1 MNHHYH
7 LIPRAN
13 PKSKM
18 GNIQSSKKKRAVK
31 VRDLHMKQDRMRLSS
46 VKAYTA
52 HTGIDL
58 NPVPLPDPPPG
69 AALLGSQSKPLPR
82 LVPAGAGLNLL
93 ASLAW
98 AFFHFSQG
106 QLGRPISFPPV
117 FETFF
122 AGPIASGLGIFSAAC
137 FRVAIQQRAGYD
149 LYGRLTGEPGIDMPG
164 NGVLIKN
171 IISIVEGAKGHM
183 NNHNAGFFLWLQI
196 TVLDALAKAA
206 WNNMLRSSSRTSAPL
221 EQMAWSLL
229 LTILHIP
236 YLNFARLADAV
247 RSKTD
252 WAWFVQQETVAMLM
266 ANAKSLRQYTNGT
279 CFGTFQEEFHRCRVF
294 LLETRLYHV
303 ELVTDRGAGA
313 FPDLD
318 RRYGSQLTK
327 SEEVIAMADLPS
339 SVNHAKGNVYAA
351 SLSGVAD
358 LEISSTTDLLE
369 HKSGELWGGTGMQS
383 VLIHHIV
390 SGALHGISL
399 TCGILN
405 WQLNIK
411 NDSLAIFV
419 SVLHRI
425 AAPLAAST
433 VLWSSTHSLTRIF
446 GRLLHDK
453 ICQHGI
459 HLLELLSISAGSEG
473 VYTSTTYRTAKGAA
487 LCIFLY
493 ALNILYNTAMSS
505 VLPEPDTVT
514 SIGFQFGNLVIH
526 GYLLQPFT
534 ASAVWVL
541 ILAMDIICGLPGD
554 WRARRWINWGWFLSP
569 SNVIHLMANTNFTS
583 EQLEGSC
590 GGVVTK
596 RLGELVVCLR
606 ETPTGD
612 RIELLAKTDERMA
625 ESRYPDMFKQYA

>member
-1 MNHHYH
+1 
-7 LIPRAN
+7 
-13 PKSKM
+13 M
-18 GNIQSSKKKRAVK
+18 GNIQSSKKERAAE
-31 VRDLHMKQDRMRLSS
+31 VRDVHMKQDKFRLSS
-46 VKAYTA
+46 IKAYTM
-52 HTGIDL
+52 HTGINL

-93 ASLAW
+93 ASFAW
-98 AFFHFSQG
+98 GFFHFSTG
-106 QLGRPISFPPV
+106 QLERPVSFPPV

-149 LYGRLTGEPGIDMPG
+149 LYGRLTGEPGIDIDMPG
-164 NGVLIKN
+164 DGVLIKN
-171 IISIVEGAKGHM
+171 IISTVEGAKGHM

-206 WNNMLRSSSRTSAPL
+206 WNNMLRSSTRTSAPL

-229 LTILHIP
+229 LAILHIP

-247 RSKTD
+247 RPKTD
-252 WAWFVQQETVAMLM
+252 WAWFVQQETIAIFM

-318 RRYGSQLTK
+318 RAYGSQLTK
-327 SEEVIAMADLPS
+327 SKEVIAMADLPP
-339 SVNHAKGNVYAA
+339 SVNHAKGSVYAA
-351 SLSGVAD
+351 SLGGVAD
-358 LEISSTTDLLE
+358 LEISSSTDLPKP
-369 HKSGELWGGTGMQS
+369 KSGELWGGTGMQS

-390 SGALHGISL
+390 SGALLGISL

-405 WQLNIK
+405 LQPNIK

-425 AAPLAAST
+425 AAPLAAAT
-433 VLWSSTHSLTRIF
+433 VLWSSTHSLTRIS
-446 GRLLHDK
+446 GRLLHNK

-493 ALNILYNTAMSS
+493 ALNIL
-505 VLPEPDTVT
+505 
-514 SIGFQFGNLVIH
+514 
-526 GYLLQPFT
+526 
-534 ASAVWVL
+534 
-541 ILAMDIICGLPGD
+541 
-554 WRARRWINWGWFLSP
+554 
-569 SNVIHLMANTNFTS
+569 
-583 EQLEGSC
+583 
-590 GGVVTK
+590 
-596 RLGELVVCLR
+596 
-606 ETPTGD
+606 
-612 RIELLAKTDERMA
+612 
-625 ESRYPDMFKQYA
+625 